1 MKHSGQIFRRL
12 AQATDLQEEPIPG
25 QPLVEI
31 SGNTRV
37 LIEHHR
43 GVTEYGCGRIGV
55 KVKFG
60 TLCVTG
66 KGLEL
71 AQMTAQKLVITG
83 CIDGVILERR
93 KV

>member
-1 MKHSGQIFRRL
+1 MKHSGQILHRL
-12 AQATDLQEEPIPG
+12 AQAADLQEEPIPG

-31 SGNTRV
+31 SGDSRV

-43 GVTEYGCGRIGV
+43 GVTEYGCRRIGV

-60 TLCVTG
+60 TVCITG
-66 KGLEL
+66 TGLEL

-93 KV
+93 KK